1 MNNTG
6 FRPGNSYGYLKSIAT
21 SQEDLGDLTYSPDV
35 HASRLPEMVMQGK
48 DYMKHVICLSPTHG
62 RRRGPVRLW
71 LNRRPRRRG
80 IRPMEPVRLAEKLRG
95 FEGNWVALKGGEVV
109 AAGRTADVVMKE
121 IRSRRIEDAT
131 ILRVPGED
139 EPELVGLG

>member
-1 MNNTG
+1 
-6 FRPGNSYGYLKSIAT
+6 
-21 SQEDLGDLTYSPDV
+21 
-35 HASRLPEMVMQGK
+35 
-48 DYMKHVICLSPTHG
+48 
-62 RRRGPVRLW
+62 
-71 LNRRPRRRG
+71 
-80 IRPMEPVRLAEKLRG
+80 MEPVRLAEKLRG
-95 FEGNWVALKGGEVV
+95 FEGNWVALKGGEVL

>member
-48 DYMKHVICLSPTHG
+48 DYMKHVICLSPTRG
-62 RRRGPVRLW
+62 RRRGPV
-71 LNRRPRRRG
+71 RG